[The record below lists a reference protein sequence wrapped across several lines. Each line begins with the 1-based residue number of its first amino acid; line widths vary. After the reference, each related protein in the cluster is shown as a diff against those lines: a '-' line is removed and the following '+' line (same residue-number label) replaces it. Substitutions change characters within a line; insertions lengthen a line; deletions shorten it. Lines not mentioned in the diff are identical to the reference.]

1 MAPLL
6 ALLSILFGGEAEA
19 AALPAPKPAV
29 AIVEVAHAE
38 KMETAED
45 AGKFTWAHDTQ
56 VAAQPEPA
64 KEQRWLG
71 KVQIPG
77 QVIDFVVTIVE
88 GERGLTGKLDIPV
101 QGLMGGELRTVV
113 REGDELRFDF
123 EIPNQPE
130 TVWPRWVVTID
141 ESGKAAKGVLN
152 QSGASFPT
160 TMTLDET
167 GKAEVLK
174 RPQNPTRPLP
184 YREEVVTINAGEHT
198 LEGTL
203 TLPSREAFGDGPYP
217 GVVMITGS
225 GPQDRDET
233 LLGHK
238 PFLVLSDR
246 LARHG
251 IAALRYDDRGV
262 GKSTGDFATA
272 TSLDFADDARVCAE
286 LLAARDDIGKVGLI
300 GHSEGGLI
308 APFVA
313 KGDDK
318 IDFVV
323 LLAAPGV
330 PGREV
335 LVRQSHDIGKAA
347 GVTEAVLGQQAE
359 LMNRIYDLLL
369 ADADETEIRAELKAL
384 VRLQFGVGPDAQDAS
399 ITETVEQSFH
409 MLTGP
414 WWRQFLTLDPRP
426 ALAEMTQPVLALN
439 GSLDLQVPPDQNLS
453 EIERVFEEAGKS
465 DQLTAVE
472 APGLNHL
479 FQPTETGSLSE
490 YGEIETTFDESVMDR
505 ISDWILKNMR

>member
-1 MAPLL
+1 MVWSEAWGRLGD
-6 ALLSILFGGEAEA
+6 LFVGSRQREARLEARRVRQLERVA
-19 AALPAPKPAV
+19 AALGRLKGAFAK
-29 AIVEVAHAE
+29 
-38 KMETAED
+38 
-45 AGKFTWAHDTQ
+45 AGQF
-56 VAAQPEPA
+56 
-64 KEQRWLG
+64 
-71 KVQIPG
+71 
-77 QVIDFVVTIVE
+77 
-88 GERGLTGKLDIPV
+88 
-101 QGLMGGELRTVV
+101 
-113 REGDELRFDF
+113 
-123 EIPNQPE
+123 
-130 TVWPRWVVTID
+130 
-141 ESGKAAKGVLN
+141 
-152 QSGASFPT
+152 
-160 TMTLDET
+160 
-167 GKAEVLK
+167 
-174 RPQNPTRPLP
+174 
-184 YREEVVTINAGEHT
+184 
-198 LEGTL
+198 
-203 TLPSREAFGDGPYP
+203 
-217 GVVMITGS
+217 
-225 GPQDRDET
+225 
-233 LLGHK
+233 
-238 PFLVLSDR
+238 
-246 LARHG
+246 
-251 IAALRYDDRGV
+251 AALRYDDRGV